1 MSLFKKGS
9 SVQNKMN
16 SHKSEPLLHLYPLT
30 EEAKKYYTFLTD
42 GTCNTN
48 GDAGFD
54 LGVPSD
60 VEIPGRTMSYVL
72 PLGIQGVFTRTK
84 TTQFTTGSLNRYDK
98 NTAYNNCVFRNV
110 HLPYNV
116 YLRSSTGKNT
126 KLRLANHVA
135 VIDKTYRGELMAII
149 DNWSDEPYKIEA
161 GTRLFQICLPSLK
174 SFHVRLAKEDLN
186 KLYPSERGIKGLG
199 STGSK

>member
-1 MSLFKKGS
+1 MTLLKKGS
-9 SVQNKMN
+9 SVQNEMN

-30 EEAKKYYTFLTD
+30 EKAEDCYTFLTNGGHYTD
-42 GTCNTN
+42 

-54 LGVPSD
+54 LRVPYD
-60 VEIPGRTMSYVL
+60 VEIPPRTMSYVL
-72 PLGIQGVFTRTK
+72 PLGVQGVFTRNK
-84 TTQFTTGSLNRYDK
+84 TMEFTTETINCCGER
-98 NTAYNNCVFRNV
+98 TVHNNCVPRNI

-149 DNWSDEPYKIEA
+149 DNWDDEPHKIEA

-174 SFHVRLAKEDLN
+174 SFHVRLAKEDLSN
-186 KLYPSERGIKGLG
+186 LYPSERGSKGLG
-199 STGSK
+199 STGNK